1 MTSHV
6 PGRRRLRTCVA
17 FLGVGAVS
25 IGALIAPAAAAPS
38 AEPLIEPDYTPHVGA
53 SAAQASVAGSAFGS
67 RATGD
72 WFVEFRSQPIAKG
85 GTQMRV
91 DSELQRLEAAADDL
105 DIDVTSSFSELWSGA
120 VVTAD
125 EAELTQLRNDV
136 DVAAVYPVLLVEAPE
151 KLDMGAEPDMAYAK
165 DLTGASLI
173 LDETDYSGYGKTI
186 AIIDT
191 GVDIDHPAF
200 GGGGISDGTAWSPV
214 TGNGSGIIGGY
225 DFVGDA
231 FNADPESDGYNPV
244 PAPDDNPDDCNGHGT
259 HVAGIAAGNDP
270 SNEFTGVA
278 PGANLLAY
286 RVFGCDGS
294 TTSEIMLDAM
304 ERAAADGA
312 DIVNMSIG
320 ASFMTWPNYPT
331 AVAADNLVDKGVVV
345 TVSQGNSGDYG
356 VFSGGAPAS
365 GKKVISVGSAD
376 NWRTEAPALTVSA
389 LPEQL
394 IAYSPASGAPLPP
407 QDGTTLEIITYPAGS
422 ETGAV
427 PLEGAEGKVVLVR
440 RGDSTFHEKAL
451 AAQESGAAGVI
462 IDNNQP
468 GAISATVEGPTPITI
483 PTATI
488 SQADGDA
495 IRAALADAETPTVTW
510 TDDTVVSDVA
520 TAGLVSDFSSYGLA
534 ADLSIK
540 PQVTAPGGL
549 IHSAYPLD
557 AADDDGTGYATISGT
572 SMAAPHV
579 AGAAAL
585 LLEATPEL
593 TPAQVLTNLQNNATP
608 VEWSLAPGSGFS
620 EPVHRQGAGM
630 INIPRS
636 IVNSWFGTQISP
648 SEINLHDGDTGASET
663 TTLSITNRGESEMVL
678 TPVHDPSPAT
688 WGINQYPDF
697 IGAFADVTFSAETV
711 TVPAGSTVTVN
722 ATITEP
728 DAPGAIY
735 SGHIYFVDA
744 SGEYLVNVV
753 PYAGM
758 AGNYETDVAFMNQWT
773 WADYGW
779 TEDDLGFDPN
789 EPIYPTP
796 TLGFLEECS
805 KLVDDECV
813 SEGLYSWDTDEFVFS
828 MENGDVPYAIIHFE
842 NPVSYMKMEA
852 FHATADGTKG
862 APVSPDYSLVYES
875 HGEGAVPGIQ
885 VYPWDGTY
893 RKSAESDQLLNALDG
908 SYILEVTVVKGTG
921 SLSNPDDVEVW
932 TSEAFTIDR
941 DGVPGTGPGDGTI
954 DEEISR
960 GFLLY
965 NDFTPPADHAFTFG
979 RPGDQVFAGDWDGD
993 GVDTLAVRRGN
1004 TFFVQNQ
1011 LLGGNAEIQFNYGR
1025 VGDEVLV
1032 GDWDGDGKD
1041 TFAVRRG
1048 TTFYA
1053 QNSLQGG
1060 NAENQFNYGRLGDQ
1074 VYAGDWDGD
1083 AKDTFAVRRGN
1094 AFYVRNTLTGGY
1106 ATTTFNYGRV
1116 GDEVLVGDWDGD
1128 GKDTIT
1134 VRRGTTFYVANSL
1147 ISGSAQKS
1155 YTLGR
1160 ASDQVIVGDWNADS
1174 IDSIG
1179 LRR

>member
-6 PGRRRLRTCVA
+6 PGRGRLRSCVA
-17 FLGVGAVS
+17 FLAVGAVS

-38 AEPLIEPDYTPHVGA
+38 AEPLIEPDNTPHVGA
-53 SAAQASVAGSAFGS
+53 SAAQASVAGSAFSS

-72 WFVEFRSQPIAKG
+72 WFVEFRSKPIAEG
-85 GTQMRV
+85 GTQARV
-91 DSELQRLEAAADDL
+91 NSDLQRLEAAAGDL
-105 DIDVTSSFSELWSGA
+105 DIEVTASFSELWSGA

-136 DVAAVYPVLLVEAPE
+136 DVAAVFPVLLVDAPE
-151 KLDMGAEPDMAYAK
+151 MLDKGADPEMKYAK
-165 DLTGASLI
+165 DLTGASTI
-173 LDETDYSGYGKTI
+173 LNETDFSGYGKTI

-200 GGGGISDGTAWSPV
+200 GGGGTSDMTAWSPV
-214 TGNGSGIIGGY
+214 TGNGARIIGGY

-231 FNADPESDGYNPV
+231 FNADPSSDAYNPV
-244 PAPDDNPDDCNGHGT
+244 PAPDENPDDCNGHGT

-270 SNEFTGVA
+270 SADFTGVA
-278 PGANLLAY
+278 PGANILAY

-294 TTSEIMLDAM
+294 TTSEVMLDAM
-304 ERAAADGA
+304 ERSAADGA
-312 DIVNMSIG
+312 DVVNMSIG

-345 TVSQGNSGDYG
+345 TVSQGNSGEDG
-356 VFSGGAPAS
+356 IFSGGAPAS
-365 GKKVISVGSAD
+365 GKKVIAVGSAD
-376 NWRTEAPALTVSA
+376 NWRIEAPALTVSA
-389 LPEQL
+389 LDTAL
-394 IAYSPASGAPLPP
+394 IGYSPASGAPLPP
-407 QDGTTLEIITYPAGS
+407 KDNSTFDIIAYPEGS
-422 ETGAV
+422 ETGGA
-427 PLEGAEGKVVLVR
+427 PIEGAEGKVVLVR
-440 RGDSTFHEKAL
+440 RGDISFHYKAL

-468 GAISATVEGPTPITI
+468 GAISATVEGATAITI
-483 PTATI
+483 PVVTI
-488 SQADGDA
+488 LQTDGDA
-495 IRAALADAETPTVTW
+495 IRAAIADAEAPTMTW
-510 TDDTVVSDVA
+510 TDEMVVSDVD

-549 IHSAYPLD
+549 IYSSYPLD
-557 AADDDGTGYATISGT
+557 SPDNDGTGYATSSGT

-585 LLEATPEL
+585 LLETTPEL
-593 TPAQVLTNLQNNATP
+593 TPSQVLTNLQNNADP
-608 VEWSLAPGSGFS
+608 IPWSVAPELGSS

-636 IVNSWFGTQISP
+636 VVNSWIGTQISP
-648 SEINLHDGDTGASET
+648 SEISLADADTGPSET
-663 TTLSITNRGESEMVL
+663 TTLSITNRGTEEMTL
-678 TPVHDPSPAT
+678 TPVHDPAPAT
-688 WGINQYPDF
+688 WGINQYAKF
-697 IGAFADVTFSAETV
+697 YGAFAEVSFSAETV

-728 DAPGAIY
+728 DFPGAIY
-735 SGHIYFVDA
+735 SGHIYFLDSA
-744 SGEYLVNVV
+744 GEFPINVV

-758 AGNYETDVAFMNQWT
+758 AGNYETDVAFMDQWT

-779 TEDDLGFDPN
+779 TEEEIGADPN
-789 EPIYPTP
+789 QPVYPTP
-796 TLGFLEECS
+796 VLGFLDECD
-805 KLVDDECV
+805 KLVDEECV
-813 SEGLYSWDTDEFVFS
+813 SGGVYSWDSDEFVFT
-828 MENGDVPYAIIHFE
+828 MEDGDVPYAVIHFE

-852 FHATADGTKG
+852 FHAKADGTKG
-862 APVSPDYSLVYES
+862 APVSPDYNLVYES
-875 HGEGAVPGIQ
+875 YGEGAAPGIQ

-893 RKSAESDQLLNALDG
+893 RKSAESDQLLKALD
-908 SYILEVTVVKGTG
+908 STYILEVTVVKGVG
-921 SLSNPDDVEVW
+921 SIDNPDDVEVW

-941 DGVPGTGPGDGTI
+941 DGVPGTGPGDGSI
-954 DEEISR
+954 DENVNH

-965 NDFTPPADHAFTFG
+965 NDFTTPADHWFTFG
-979 RPGDQVFAGDWDGD
+979 RAGDQVYAGDWDGD

-1004 TFFVQNQ
+1004 TFYVQNQ

-1025 VGDEVLV
+1025 VKDEVLV

-1053 QNSLQGG
+1053 QNALTGG
-1060 NAENQFNYGRLGDQ
+1060 YAEKEFNYGRLGDQ
-1074 VYAGDWDGD
+1074 VYSGDWNGDGM
-1083 AKDTFAVRRGN
+1083 DTFAVRRGN
-1094 AFYVRNTLTGGY
+1094 AFFVRNTLTGGY
-1106 ATTTFNYGRV
+1106 ATTTFSYGRANDV
-1116 GDEVLVGDWDGD
+1116 VLVGDWDGD

-1147 ISGSAQKS
+1147 VSGSAQKS
-1155 YTLGR
+1155 HTLGR
-1160 ASDQVIVGDWNADS
+1160 ARDEVIVGDWNADG
-1174 IDSIG
+1174 IDSVG